1 MLPLDWIVGFI
12 EGEGTFSGSQR
23 TPNYFQ
29 PNFTLYQNDRVILE
43 KVQETLEAHGIVSR
57 IYVNQR
63 GCHGLQVNSIAICRE
78 LYKLIRPLMHA
89 PYKIEQI
96 EAWHAKLE
104 YKGRNVKET
113 VDG

>member
-23 TPNYFQ
+23 TANYFQ

-43 KVQETLEAHGIVSR
+43 KVQETFRAHNIESK

-63 GCHGLQVNSIAICRE
+63 GCHGLQINSIRICRD
-78 LYKLIRPLMHA
+78 LYDLIRPLMHA
-89 PYKIEQI
+89 PEKIKQI
-96 EAWHAKLE
+96 DAWIIKLE